1 MIMSASTTPPTTVG
15 VYEAKTHLPELL
27 RRVEKG
33 ERITIT
39 RHGHPVAELIPAS
52 DERRRRVS
60 EAIAGL
66 KEFSKGRKLDGVTV
80 KELIE
85 EGRRF

>member
-1 MIMSASTTPPTTVG
+1 MATSATTAPSTTVG
-15 VYEAKTHLPELL
+15 AYEAKTHLPELL

-39 RHGHPVAELIPAS
+39 KHGHPVAELIPAS
-52 DERRRRVS
+52 DERRQRVS
-60 EAIAGL
+60 AAIAGL
-66 KEFSKGRKLDGVTV
+66 REFSKGRKLDGITI

>member
-1 MIMSASTTPPTTVG
+1 MVTSATTTPLTTVG
-15 VYEAKTHLPELL
+15 AYEAKTHLPELL

-39 RHGHPVAELIPAS
+39 KHGHPVAELIPAS

-66 KEFSKGRKLDGVTV
+66 KEFSKGRKLDGITI

>member
-1 MIMSASTTPPTTVG
+1 MAVVAAVTRATEVG
-15 VYEAKTHLPELL
+15 AYEAKTHLPELL

-39 RHGHPVAELIPAS
+39 RHGRPVAELVPAS
-52 DERRRRVS
+52 DERRRRVAES
-60 EAIAGL
+60 IAKL
-66 KEFSKGRKLDGVTV
+66 EQLRKGRKLDGITIRQ
-80 KELIE
+80 LID

>member
-1 MIMSASTTPPTTVG
+1 MATSATTVPSTTVG
-15 VYEAKTHLPELL
+15 AYEAKTHLPELL

-39 RHGHPVAELIPAS
+39 KHGHPVAELVPAS

-66 KEFSKGRKLDGVTV
+66 KEFSKGRKLDGITI

>member
-1 MIMSASTTPPTTVG
+1 MASLATATRATEVG
-15 VYEAKTHLPELL
+15 AYEAKTHLPELL

-39 RHGHPVAELIPAS
+39 RHGHPVAELVPAS
-52 DERRRRVS
+52 DERRRRVAES
-60 EAIAGL
+60 IAKL
-66 KEFSKGRKLDGVTV
+66 EELRKGRKLDGITIRQ
-80 KELIE
+80 LID

>member
-1 MIMSASTTPPTTVG
+1 MKMAITTVG
-15 VYEAKTHLPELL
+15 AYEAKTHLPELL

-39 RHGHPVAELIPAS
+39 KHGHPVAELVPAS
-52 DERRRRVS
+52 DERRQRVAES
-60 EAIAGL
+60 IAKL
-66 KEFSKGRKLDGVTV
+66 EKLREGRKLGDMTIRQ
-80 KELIE
+80 LID

>member
-1 MIMSASTTPPTTVG
+1 MKTVAPAARAAEVG
-15 VYEAKTHLPELL
+15 AYEAKTHLPELL

-39 RHGHPVAELIPAS
+39 RHGHPVAELVPAS

-66 KEFSKGRKLDGVTV
+66 EQFRKGRRLDGITI
-80 KELIE
+80 KQLIE

>member
-1 MIMSASTTPPTTVG
+1 MATTAAARTTTVG
-15 VYEAKTHLPELL
+15 AYEAKTHLPELL

-39 RHGHPVAELIPAS
+39 KHGHPVAELVPAS

-66 KEFSKGRKLDGVTV
+66 EEFRRGRKMNGIAI
-80 KELIE
+80 KQLIE

>member
-1 MIMSASTTPPTTVG
+1 MARTATVG
-15 VYEAKTHLPELL
+15 AYEAKTHLPELL

-39 RHGHPVAELIPAS
+39 KHGHPVAELIPAS
-52 DERRRRVS
+52 DERRRQVA
-60 EAIAGL
+60 EAIAGIEKL
-66 KEFSKGRKLDGVTV
+66 RKGRKLGDMT
-80 KELIE
+80 IRQMID

>member
-1 MIMSASTTPPTTVG
+1 MATTTVG
-15 VYEAKTHLPELL
+15 AYEAKTHLPELL

-39 RHGHPVAELIPAS
+39 KHGHPVAELVPAS
-52 DERRRRVS
+52 DERRQRVS

-66 KEFSKGRKLDGVTV
+66 KEFSKGRRLDGVTIR
-80 KELIE
+80 ELID

>member
-1 MIMSASTTPPTTVG
+1 MATSATATRPTAVG
-15 VYEAKTHLPELL
+15 AYEAKTHLPELL

-39 RHGHPVAELIPAS
+39 RHGHPVAELVPAS
-52 DERRRRVS
+52 DERRRRVG

-66 KEFSKGRKLDGVTV
+66 REFSRGRKLDGVTIR
-80 KELIE
+80 ELIE